1 MKPPWLAMGVGI
13 LLLSWGPAAMGQSTE
28 TEELNGAPGTL
39 AVEDDGDSQR
49 SEMAGDESPFDGLS
63 LQWSGYLKPIL
74 IFEMK
79 DFGDLGPPPRENFEH
94 LGVRTKIRLD
104 GRLRDQARIHV
115 NYLLDFNEV
124 NQTERTVA
132 DDGNLGDVRLI
143 EAYVDLLSENSQWRI
158 GAQQKSWYEFNGLA
172 DPTDRFN
179 PRDNS
184 FQSYKLEEIKIP
196 ETGVAWSWFYTGSD
210 TLTITYVPVSGV
222 NKFSPT
228 LGGFYSFL
236 GYCNT
241 APPAANTSNSKYAL
255 EITGEAGGFTYLFTH
270 ISGLNPRPD
279 FADDNLAAALAA
291 DENKNCDNAEPDEIG
306 RLEYKRVESPGLDL
320 TYAIS
325 ESMLGKFD
333 VVYYDMPAS
342 DKDGDLGQR
351 DWYEYLV
358 GAEMHF
364 GGMQVDL
371 NLGQKIVP
379 GAVETDDL
387 NLDDRGQ
394 QRTYFQYALL
404 DQPRETTNVVTFK
417 IQSRFGDA
425 EWLEFKFDVLLNSNK
440 NGDIV
445 RYRIRPEFA
454 VYLAPNDAL
463 LFRMRPDLD
472 QNREIT
478 TRRLWAELELRF

>member
-1 MKPPWLAMGVGI
+1 MKPSWLAMVVGI
-13 LLLSWGPAAMGQSTE
+13 LLLSWGPAAVGQSAE

-39 AVEDDGDSQR
+39 AAEDDGDSQR
-49 SEMAGDESPFDGLS
+49 SEMAGDESPFDELS
-63 LQWSGYLKPIL
+63 LQWSGYLKPIM

-132 DDGNLGDVRLI
+132 DDGNLGELRLV
-143 EAYVDLLSENSQWRI
+143 EAYIDLLAEHSQWRV
-158 GAQQKSWYEFNGLA
+158 GAQQKHWYQFSGLA

-179 PRDNS
+179 PKDGS
-184 FQSYKLEEIKIP
+184 FQGYELEDGKIP

-236 GYCNT
+236 GYDDIS
-241 APPAANTSNSKYAL
+241 PPGVERSNSKYVL
-255 EITGEAGGFTYLFTH
+255 EAGGQWGVFTYLFTY
-270 ISGLNPRPD
+270 IDAVNPRPD
-279 FADDNLAAALAA
+279 FAADGFTLNTEDNIDRA
-291 DENKNCDNAEPDEIG
+291 DNG
-306 RLEYKRVESPGLDL
+306 RLQYHRYQSPGLDF
-320 TYAIS
+320 TYAFT
-325 ESMLGKFD
+325 ESTIGKFD
-333 VVYYDMPAS
+333 VVYYETPDSPTG
-342 DKDGDLGQR
+342 GDPLLQN
-351 DWYEYLV
+351 DWYEYLL

-379 GAVETDDL
+379 GAVETD
-387 NLDDRGQ
+387 NLDLDDPVER
-394 QRTYFQYALL
+394 RIYFQNALL
-404 DQPRETTNVVTFK
+404 AQPRETTDVVTFK
-417 IQSRFGDA
+417 LQNRFGEAD
-425 EWLEFKFDVLLNSNK
+425 WLGLKFDVLLNSNK
-440 NGDIV
+440 KGAIV
-445 RYRIRPEFA
+445 RNRLRAEIA
-454 VYLAPNDAL
+454 VYLAPDDAL
-463 LFRMRPDLD
+463 LYRIRADLD

-478 TRRLWAELELRF
+478 TQRLWAELELRF